1 MRTRL
6 TVLGALATLLAAL
19 IALASL
25 VFGVAGALGK
35 GGEVNH
41 TTAIP
46 NLLTGIVCA
55 LAVAA
60 FLRRRR
66 EWFGLALAG
75 AVGHFAG
82 HAMLLSRLGDRGGV
96 NAGRLAGLFAV
107 PILWLVAVLIM
118 RQSREAVSQP

>member
-1 MRTRL
+1 M
-6 TVLGALATLLAAL
+6 LAAL

-35 GGEVNH
+35 GGEVNDA
-41 TTAIP
+41 TAIP

-55 LAVAA
+55 LAVVA

-66 EWFGLALAG
+66 EWLALALAG

-82 HAMLLSRLGDRGGV
+82 HAMLLSRMGDRGGV
-96 NAGRLAGLFAV
+96 NAGRLVGLFAV
-107 PILWLVAVLIM
+107 PILWLVVVLIM
-118 RQSREAVSQP
+118 RTQSRAAVSQP